1 MRPTHEMGFTLIE
14 MLIVLAII
22 GVMASVTVIGIG
34 AASRGTSA
42 ESEAR
47 GLAERVRVA
56 QDDALITGQPIAL
69 VWDEKSY
76 DFQTWDKTS
85 RHWKAGAVGGVDKRH
100 DLPSGI
106 RLSGETRAPI
116 VLRSTPFSLGVEGG
130 GAPWQV
136 TTDGL
141 NVAVMAAP

>member
-1 MRPTHEMGFTLIE
+1 MRRAHEMGFTLIE

-22 GVMASVTVIGIG
+22 GVIASVTVIGIG

-42 ESEAR
+42 EGEAR

-56 QDDALITGQPIAL
+56 QDDALITGRPIAL
-69 VWDEKSY
+69 IWDEAGY
-76 DFQTWDKTS
+76 DFQTWDETA
-85 RHWKAGAVGGVDKRH
+85 RRWQAGAVKGADERH